1 MADTNTNEMKIVFT
15 IADLASSK
23 IDEINKKW
31 DTMRTLI
38 GENKD
43 QTLQLGAAVE
53 KIDSGNQM
61 LKLATQ
67 FVKIAKYLYNARS
80 ESSKLENGFKK
91 LGVSVQDVASIKEN
105 AFKLSGETGIPVE
118 QILSSALKIKSS
130 FKDLNAVNLNAMVG
144 AVTNNVLATGNS
156 FDEVTNQIISAGKSV
171 QGFKG
176 DLNQLNFGNIDDFA
190 KATEALDR
198 SSTQFGRI
206 SNAWENFKK
215 HLGSGI
221 ENSALVKFGIL
232 ESALSKIFRFIAGGI
247 ETLNVFLMNN
257 PKLLEFAGNFTTLG
271 IAVLYGIGAFSAIK
285 GGILALRTI
294 APALFTLK
302 GALAALRIGFS
313 LLASAIA
320 ANPVGLIIVGIVAG
334 AALIITYWD
343 EIKAATLVA
352 VDYILEKLNS
362 FVDFLTSAWDTV
374 KGAWMEMPDWAKGL
388 VAVIAGVIL
397 GPITLFLGLFAGI
410 GLTIYNYWD
419 DIVNLAS
426 SIAAYISNLW
436 NILVAGVVGFGSLI
450 LENLNQFW
458 NSFLSIGP
466 WLMEQ
471 FNAIWNG
478 IWNAIPESAKTA
490 GWNLMKALGNGI
502 LAGLNFITR
511 PIKEGL
517 GFIGSFL
524 PGGSKQDQGPLGKL
538 LGFKNGPSPNSSPA
552 PGLQNNVK
560 VPPASKQ
567 ISVPGLQLK
576 IQTSKQPGIT
586 LDQLQTQGINAGGLS
601 TNKKSRNSSLGN
613 LNEAGISSERPKKN
627 PVLQRFNETIDSDSK
642 RVVRRTSETSEVT
655 EMGSGRKQNG
665 SSLSIGSIIGQ
676 LVVGDRTNNKKKIGE
691 IITDAIFQELDRF
704 EEMELA

>member
-1 MADTNTNEMKIVFT
+1 MADTNTSEMKIVFT

-23 IDEINKKW
+23 IDEINRKW
-31 DTMRTLI
+31 DAMKTLI

-43 QTLQLGAAVE
+43 QAVELGKAVE
-53 KIDSGNQM
+53 KIDSGNRM

-67 FVKIAKYLYNARS
+67 FVKIAKYLYDARS

-91 LGVSVQDVASIKEN
+91 LGVSVQDVASIKDH

-118 QILSSALKIKSS
+118 QILASALKIKSS
-130 FKDLNAVNLNAMVG
+130 FKDLNAANLNAMVG

-156 FDEVTNQIISAGKSV
+156 FDEVTNQIIAAGKSV
-171 QGFKG
+171 QGFNG
-176 DLNQLNFGNIDDFA
+176 DLNQLKFGNIDDFA
-190 KATEALDR
+190 KAAEALDR
-198 SSTQFGRI
+198 SSNQFGRI

-285 GGILALRTI
+285 SGILALRSI

-302 GALAALRIGFS
+302 GALAALRTGFS

-320 ANPVGLIIVGIVAG
+320 ANPVGLIIVGFVAG

-343 EIKAATLVA
+343 EIKAAAIVA

-362 FVDFLTSAWDTV
+362 LVDFLTSAWDTV
-374 KGAWMEMPDWAKGL
+374 KAAWMEMPDWAKGL

-419 DIVNLAS
+419 DISNLAS
-426 SIAAYISNLW
+426 SIAAYVSDLW
-436 NILVAGVVGFGSLI
+436 NILVTGVIGFGNSI

-458 NSFLSIGP
+458 NTFLSIGP

-502 LAGLNFITR
+502 LAGLNFITQ

-538 LGFKNGPSPNSSPA
+538 LGFKNGSSSNSSPA
-552 PGLQNNVK
+552 PGFQNNVK
-560 VPPASKQ
+560 APGTSKQ
-567 ISVPGLQLK
+567 ISVPGLQFK
-576 IQTSKQPGIT
+576 VQTTKQPGIT
-586 LDQLQTQGINAGGLS
+586 LNQTQGMNTGGLS
-601 TNKKSRNSSLGN
+601 TNKNNRNSSLGN
-613 LNEAGISSERPKKN
+613 SNELGIASDRSKKN
-627 PVLQRFNETIDSDSK
+627 PILQRFNETIDSDSK

-655 EMGSGRKQNG
+655 ETGFGKKQSG

-676 LVVGDRTNNKKKIGE
+676 LVVGDRTANKKKIGE